1 MPKRDFYDVLG
12 LKRDAGKDAIK
23 RAYRKLARK
32 HHPDLNPNNKDA
44 EKNFKELNEAY
55 EVLSD
60 DAKRSQYDQFG
71 MAAFDQGFQ
80 QPPGGGF
87 GGFGRRGAGGGQT
100 SGQTGGGFGGFG
112 GFSFDFGDLGRG
124 GGGFEDVFSDIL
136 GGGGGR
142 AGRRAGRGP
151 DMEMAMEV
159 TLEDAVN
166 GVTRPIG
173 YERDANCRACGGSGA
188 EDGKLITCPSC
199 GGGGRVQVGHGFF
212 KQARTCPKCAGTGRI
227 PTRPCVTC
235 GGRGMIRT
243 TDTAKVKIP
252 PGVDDGS
259 RLRLR
264 GMGGVSSGGGQPGDL
279 HIDITVLPHP
289 VFRREGSD
297 IFVDVPVT
305 VAEAALG
312 GRIEVPTIDGMAA
325 VTLPPGTD
333 SGRKLR
339 LRGKGVKASGAG
351 TGGDQYVIVRVVMPR
366 NLTDQQKRAVAEIER
381 AYDGNPREKLY
392 AEAMKRGK

>member
-12 LKRDAGKDAIK
+12 VKREAGKDEIK
-23 RAYRKLARK
+23 KAYRKLARK
-32 HHPDLNPNNKDA
+32 HHPDLNPNSKDA

-60 DAKRSQYDQFG
+60 DAKRAQFDKFG

-80 QPPGGGF
+80 PPPGAGF
-87 GGFGRRGAGGGQT
+87 GGFGRHGTGQP
-100 SGQTGGGFGGFG
+100 GGGFG
-112 GFSFDFGDLGRG
+112 GFSFDFGDLGG
-124 GGGFEDVFSDIL
+124 GGGGGSFEDVFSDIL
-136 GGGGGR
+136 GGR
-142 AGRRAGRGP
+142 TRSAGRRETRGP
-151 DMEMAMEV
+151 DMEMSMDV

-166 GVTRPIG
+166 GVTRPVT
-173 YERDANCRACGGSGA
+173 YERDSACRACGSSGA

-212 KQARTCPKCAGTGRI
+212 KQARACPKCAGTGRI
-227 PTRPCVTC
+227 PTRPCGTC
-235 GGRGMIRT
+235 GGRGMLRT

-264 GMGGVSSGGGQPGDL
+264 GMGGAASGGGQPGDL

-297 IFVDVPVT
+297 IFVDVPIT

-333 SGRKLR
+333 SGKKLR

-366 NLTDQQKRAVAEIER
+366 NLSDQQKKAVAEIER

-392 AEAMKRGK
+392 SEARKRGR